1 MLMVKLTPL
10 EKRHKR
16 IRKKVIGTV
25 DRPRLSL
32 HRSSLNLN
40 VQAVDD
46 FEGKTLVSFSTLSP
60 EFKSKVK
67 TGGNVDSA
75 KKFGTYVAEGLKKK
89 GILKIVFDRGGFLYH
104 GRIKAFA
111 DSLRESG
118 IQF

>member
-1 MLMVKLTPL
+1 MLRIKLTPL

-16 IRKKVIGTV
+16 IRKKVIGTTE
-25 DRPRLSL
+25 RPRLSV

-40 VQAVDD
+40 VQAIND
-46 FEGKTLVSFSTLSP
+46 FDGKTLVSVSTLAP
-60 EFKSKVK
+60 DFKSKVK

-75 KKFGTYVAEGLKKK
+75 KKFGAFVAGALKKK
-89 GILKIVFDRGGFLYH
+89 GIEKIVFDRGGFLYH

-111 DSLRESG
+111 DSLRENG